1 MTEIE
6 LSKNTVEKKPSLFG
20 MVFSPNEQFERIRER
35 PVIWIPFII
44 VTLIGLA
51 ATIIGTLGIDSSAQ
65 LNELGFSGDEAAAM
79 EMSMKVGTII
89 FGFFLAP
96 ITVLF
101 STIIY
106 FAIAKIAKSQ
116 VTFKK
121 MLSLNIFIYFI
132 AGIGQLINTA
142 IIAAINGDL
151 NTMTMLTSLNSFV
164 GAGGALGGI
173 LNSFEI
179 FGIWSTVLSALGL
192 HKVAGLSKTASW
204 TIAIVIFII
213 GVIFL
218 AVTGAANEMFEGMNQ
233 F

>member
-1 MTEIE
+1 MTEVE
-6 LSKNTVEKKPSLFG
+6 LSTNTVEKKPSLFG

-51 ATIIGTLGIDSSAQ
+51 AAVIGVLGIDSSAQ
-65 LNELGFSGDEAAAM
+65 VNQLGLPAEEAAAM
-79 EMSMKVGTII
+79 ETSMKVGMII
-89 FGFFLAP
+89 GGLFLAP
-96 ITVLF
+96 IVVLF
-101 STIIY
+101 STVIY
-106 FAIAKIAKSQ
+106 FAIAKIAKSE

-132 AGIGQLINTA
+132 VGIGQIINTA
-142 IIAAINGDL
+142 IIVAINSDPKI
-151 NTMTMLTSLNSFV
+151 MLTSLNSFV

-173 LNSFEI
+173 LSSIEI
-179 FGIWSTVLSALGL
+179 FGIWTTVLSAFGL

-213 GVIFL
+213 GLIIG
-218 AVTGAANEMFEGMNQ
+218 AIGGAANEMIEGMSQ

>member
-1 MTEIE
+1 MTEVE
-6 LSKNTVEKKPSLFG
+6 LSKNIVEKKPSLFG
-20 MVFSPNEQFERIRER
+20 MIFSPSEQFERIRER

-51 ATIIGTLGIDSSAQ
+51 AAVIGVLGIDSSAQ
-65 LNELGFSGDEAAAM
+65 INQLGLPAEEAAEIEA
-79 EMSMKVGTII
+79 SMKVGMII
-89 FGFFLAP
+89 GGIFLAP
-96 ITVLF
+96 IAVLF
-101 STIIY
+101 STVIY
-106 FAIAKIAKSQ
+106 FAIAKIAKSE

-142 IIAAINGDL
+142 IIVAINGDPKI
-151 NTMTMLTSLNSFV
+151 MLTSLNSFA
-164 GAGGALGGI
+164 GADGALGGI
-173 LNSFEI
+173 LSSIEI
-179 FGIWSTVLSALGL
+179 FGIWTTILSALGL

-213 GVIFL
+213 GLIFG
-218 AVTGAANEMFEGMNQ
+218 AIGGAANEMLEGMSQ